1 MHQVHLPAIRRH
13 VTYGP
18 GHAVGRAAIDVSA
31 ALDPDIRT
39 VTDVVA
45 GYG

>member
-1 MHQVHLPAIRRH
+1 VHLPDFRRH
-13 VTYGP
+13 VTYGT
-18 GHAVGRAAIDVSA
+18 GRAVGRAAIDVSA
-31 ALDPDIRT
+31 ALDRDVPT

>member
-1 MHQVHLPAIRRH
+1 MYASHNFRRH

-18 GHAVGRAAIDVSA
+18 GHAVRRAAIGVSA
-31 ALDPDIRT
+31 APDRDVPT